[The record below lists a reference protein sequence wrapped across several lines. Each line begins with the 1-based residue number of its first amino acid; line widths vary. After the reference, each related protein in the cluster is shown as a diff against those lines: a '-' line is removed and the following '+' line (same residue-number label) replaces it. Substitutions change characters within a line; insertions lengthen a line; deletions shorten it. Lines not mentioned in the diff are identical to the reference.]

1 MIGFWGS
8 STTLWSPGRRSDD
21 ASRAVAAYLARR
33 RFGYPAGTVAEA
45 LGYRNASSIPRAVA
59 RVESGNQRLQRTV
72 AKLERSLH

>member
-8 STTLWSPGRRSDD
+8 STTLWSRGRRSDD

-59 RVESGNQRLQRTV
+59 RVESGKQRLQRTV
-72 AKLERSLH
+72 AELERSLH